1 MTFTPIL
8 YFSPGAVSMATHIA
22 FEEVG
27 IPYQL
32 EPILIKEN
40 QQRSERYLRIH
51 ALGRLPAVEVE
62 PGVILTETPA
72 LLGYLADQLPAL
84 ELLPKERLQRARANE
99 WMSLF
104 SSGVH
109 VSFVTYFRPARY
121 TADEA
126 AMAALKVDGK
136 QRFFAMLQHV
146 ESRLPDQGHILGERF
161 SLVDSYAFV
170 FYLWG
175 RRIDL
180 PVEKLPRY
188 TRLAG
193 QVMARPAVRRALEQE
208 GFGHLYDPHRAA

>member
-1 MTFTPIL
+1 MTFTRTL
-8 YFSPGAVSMATHIA
+8 YFSPGAVSLATHIA
-22 FEEVG
+22 FEEAG
-27 IPYQL
+27 LPYRL

-40 QQRSERYLRIH
+40 QQRSERYLQIH
-51 ALGRLPAVEVE
+51 PLGRLPAVEVE

-84 ELLPKERLQRARANE
+84 ELLPKDPLQRARANE

-104 SSGVH
+104 SSSVH
-109 VSFVTYFRPARY
+109 ISFVTHFRPARY

-146 ESRLPDQGHILGERF
+146 EARLPEQGYIFGERF

-175 RRIDL
+175 RRIEL
-180 PVEKLPRY
+180 PVEQLPRY
-188 TRLAG
+188 TRLASA
-193 QVMARPAVRRALEQE
+193 VMARPAVRRALEQE
-208 GFGHLYDPHRAA
+208 GFAHLYDPDRAA